1 MGQLLKDLFPHL
13 TDGPGDPPLQQRSCI
28 LGSGG
33 RLGLDEIGHG
43 LHAGEIQLSGQK
55 GPLGE
60 FPCLGRTGAQFH
72 GPLQNAGHYRLG
84 AMAENLQ
91 QILTGI
97 AGRPGIA
104 ASQTQIQGPAIPGP
118 HLSIAHG
125 VKRPLAHLSSFL
137 GEKQVIGQSKGLG
150 AADAADTDGPGQCT
164 AGIGGDGIFHHGA
177 FSFPMQKKGG
187 GGVKAPRPS
196 GSLGYWS

>member
-1 MGQLLKDLFPHL
+1 MLEIFCHGSQAVVA
-13 TDGPGDPPLQQRSCI
+13 CI
-28 LGSGG
+28 LE
-33 RLGLDEIGHG
+33 RAMELGARPAQ
-43 LHAGEIQLSGQK
+43 AGEFTKRAFLAGK
-55 GPLGE
+55 LD
-60 FPCLGRTGAQFH
+60 LTGVEAVADLIESQSAAAAK
-72 GPLQNAGHYRLG
+72 NAGHHCLG
-84 AMAENLQ
+84 AMAEDLQ

-104 ASQTQIQGPAIPGP
+104 ASQTQIQGPAVPGP

-125 VKRPLAHLSSFL
+125 VKRPLAHLPPFG

-150 AADAADTDGPGQCT
+150 TADAADTDGPWQCT